1 MRGKVNIWIFLGLF
15 LFVTACNTDQKV
27 QAPDVSGVQLDYEI
41 ARFEQLLMTL
51 DTTKIIEELE
61 RIELQ
66 YPAFGEIF
74 FMQVLPLK
82 DVDSQ
87 ETFYTGIRDFIRN
100 KYVQSVVKKIN
111 DKYGDF
117 SDISKEL
124 DQSFRYYQYY
134 FPQWEAPNVYTFI
147 SDFGYQAFMFDD
159 RGKDGVGIGLD
170 LFLGPEFDYK
180 ALDPTNA
187 AFSDYLTRSFT
198 KEHITKR
205 VMEQVLDDKMG
216 AVKGN
221 KFIDHMV
228 HNGKKLYLL
237 DLFMPAKHDSI
248 IHEFSAKQLRWCEKN
263 EINVW
268 AYFLDKKMLY
278 SSDPQLVNRYTRP
291 APTSRNLPAD
301 SPGRTGNFLGR
312 KIVDA
317 YIKNNPDDNIIDMLS
332 LEDGT
337 EFLKKSNYKPPK

>member
-1 MRGKVNIWIFLGLF
+1 MSVRIIIWTFLGLAISMI
-15 LFVTACNTDQKV
+15 ACTSDNKV
-27 QAPDVSGVQLDYEI
+27 EAPDVSDVQLNYEV
-41 ARFEQLLMTL
+41 ARFEQMLLSM
-51 DTTKIIEELE
+51 DTTKVIEELE

-66 YPAFGEIF
+66 YPAFSEIF

-87 ETFYTGIRDFIRN
+87 ETFYIGIRDFIKN
-100 KYVQSVVKKIN
+100 PYIQSVLKKIN

-117 SDISKEL
+117 SESTKEL
-124 DQSFRYYQYY
+124 DLAFKYYQHY

-159 RGKDGVGIGLD
+159 RGKDGIGIGLD
-170 LFLGPEFDYK
+170 LFLAPEFDYK
-180 ALDPTNA
+180 SLDPTNA

-205 VMEQVLDDKMG
+205 VMEQLLDDKMG
-216 AVKGN
+216 VVKGN
-221 KFIDHMV
+221 KLIDHMV

-237 DLFMPAKHDSI
+237 DLFLPAKHDTI
-248 IHEFSAKQLRWCEKN
+248 VHEYSEKQLKWCEQN
-263 EINVW
+263 EINIW

-278 SSDPQLVNRYTRP
+278 STDPQMANRYTRP

-301 SPGRTGNFLGR
+301 SPGRTGNFLGL
-312 KIVDA
+312 KIVNA
-317 YIKNNPDDNIIDMLS
+317 YVKNNPTENIIDMLS
-332 LEDGT
+332 LTDGT